1 MWKETWSHCGCCRTQ
16 IENEEETSKSQL
28 ESTEAEENANKETST
43 SEMAPE
49 EPEQNPNE
57 MLRSLLNNEQGL
69 NEHMSYT
76 PQGYSKT
83 KLEYFRFGNT
93 SHFKQNGLI
102 MCPFATWF

>member
-1 MWKETWSHCGCCRTQ
+1 MWKKTWSHCGCYRTQ

-28 ESTEAEENANKETST
+28 ESTEAEKNANEETSA
-43 SEMAPE
+43 SQMEPE
-49 EPEQNPNE
+49 EPEENPNE
-57 MLRSLLNNEQGL
+57 MLSLLNDEQGL
-69 NEHMSYT
+69 EELMSYT

-83 KLEYFRFGNT
+83 NLEYFWFGNT